1 MQATARVSYEAVGR
15 VFSFVNFVT
24 DWGNILNNGMQSTVS
39 ERYQNWVDEDG
50 SAAGFAS
57 PLLIG
62 SATAEAGGWWRLDN
76 ECVQEAREAPL
87 YVCERREKRHIGN
100 FHMVYDKTAQAA
112 VGGAACGNPTRPPQ
126 TCTPVGWASHWGWTA
141 GRGLNNEMPLTL
153 NGEIDEDCVQ
163 PYALVAAT
171 LCGEAAPCVLEAAN
185 LSLQASSRGRWVA
198 LGGTCA
204 GKREHRASCALNA
217 SRWRCSGGSI

>member
-1 MQATARVSYEAVGR
+1 MQATARVSYEAPGR
-15 VFSFVNFVT
+15 VFRFVNFLT
-24 DWGNILNNGMQSTVS
+24 DSGIGLDNGMQLTVS

-112 VGGAACGNPTRPPQ
+112 VGGAACGNGQRNVP
-126 TCTPVGWASHWGWTA
+126 CTPVGWASHWGWTA

-153 NGEIDEDCVQ
+153 NGE
-163 PYALVAAT
+163 P
-171 LCGEAAPCVLEAAN
+171 
-185 LSLQASSRGRWVA
+185 R
-198 LGGTCA
+198 
-204 GKREHRASCALNA
+204 
-217 SRWRCSGGSI
+217 

>member
-153 NGEIDEDCVQ
+153 NGEIDEDCVCNPMRWWLQ
-163 PYALVAAT
+163 H
-171 LCGEAAPCVLEAAN
+171 CVERLHP
-185 LSLQASSRGRWVA
+185 V
-198 LGGTCA
+198 C
-204 GKREHRASCALNA
+204 
-217 SRWRCSGGSI
+217 

>member
-112 VGGAACGNPTRPPQ
+112 VGGAACGNGQRNVP
-126 TCTPVGWASHWGWTA
+126 CTPVGWASHWGWTA

-171 LCGEAAPCVLEAAN
+171 LCGEAAPCVLEAAT
-185 LSLQASSRGRWVA
+185 LCVSRRAHGAAGWLWVA
-198 LGGTCA
+198 PALG
-204 GKREHRASCALNA
+204 
-217 SRWRCSGGSI
+217 SGSTAQAVL